1 MKLIR
6 TLEEYISEEIS
17 DIKKYARL
25 AADLKAE
32 HPTLAQVLYNIS
44 TQEDSHQAALHN
56 EVVKIIEEYKRNH
69 GEPSS
74 IMKAMYDHEHQKHID
89 NLAEAR
95 MYQDIYKKA

>member
-44 TQEDSHQAALHN
+44 TQEDAHQAALHN
-56 EVVKIIEEYKRNH
+56 EVVKIIEEHRRNH
-69 GEPSS
+69 GEPSAV
-74 IMKAMYDHEHQKHID
+74 MKALYDYEHQKHID

-95 MYQDIYKKA
+95 MYQEIYKKS

>member
-6 TLEEYISEEIS
+6 TLEEYISDEIS
-17 DIKKYARL
+17 DIRKYARL

-44 TQEDSHQAALHN
+44 TQEDGHQASLHN

-69 GEPSS
+69 GEPSPV
-74 IMKAMYDHEHQKHID
+74 MKAMYDHEHQKHID
-89 NLAEAR
+89 DLAEAR
-95 MYQDIYKKA
+95 MYQEVYKKA